1 LLWRYRPFVFAVPE
15 VSAHKDL
22 IHHVKTWPEARGK
35 WMGFGICGEE
45 RREDNGIGVLKEYAD
60 FYLK

>member
-1 LLWRYRPFVFAVPE
+1 MYRPFVFAGPE

-22 IHHVKTWPEARGK
+22 IHHVKTWPEARRK

-45 RREDNGIGVLKEYAD
+45 GRRTME
-60 FYLK
+60 